1 MPLSC
6 KPRKWNERTR
16 GTLDDI
22 LGGYNI
28 IFSYSLT
35 YVDLIDT
42 LAVMGYKKEFKKA
55 VSKLPKL
62 ISFDRDIDISVY
74 LLFY

>member
-1 MPLSC
+1 MEW
-6 KPRKWNERTR
+6 KNKRYFRWYFRR
-16 GTLDDI
+16 VF
-22 LGGYNI
+22 NI